1 MAMQR
6 HGLTV
11 TMNVSL
17 SPWPPILGYG
27 NSGLLN
33 LKIWSTAKST
43 LNGFGVSLS
52 DYTHYRTG
60 RVLMR
65 RQNYHPKN
73 EGSCQLLQRVPKPTL
88 PRTTRPI
95 RLTGCLPNHSP
106 NSYRTPAVSLNLS
119 LQAPI
124 FVGSSLQKS
133 LTFIV
138 QRMSAL
144 PNL

>member
-1 MAMQR
+1 MER

-43 LNGFGVSLS
+43 VNGFGVNLS

-60 RVLMR
+60 RILTP
-65 RQNYHPKN
+65 RQKYQPKN
-73 EGSCQLLQRVPKPTL
+73 EGSCPLLQRVPKPTL
-88 PRTTRPI
+88 PRTTRSI
-95 RLTGCLPNHSP
+95 NLMTCLPNHSP
-106 NSYRTPAVSLNLS
+106 KFYRTSAVLLNQS
-119 LQAPI
+119 LQAPML
-124 FVGSSLQKS
+124 VGSSLQKS

-144 PNL
+144 PNR